1 MNQTNKHDICW
12 HVDLNETIKY
22 QRNFKFHCENLF
34 WYTLTHTHIYIWMD
48 MFSRVSL
55 YVWYSI
61 YNKRTQVDQIDEFNL

>member
-34 WYTLTHTHIYIWMD
+34 
-48 MFSRVSL
+48 
-55 YVWYSI
+55 
-61 YNKRTQVDQIDEFNL
+61 